1 MSKSARSSLK
11 LTLMTLISRVLGLF
25 RDHFLARFFGTGI
38 IATYWEIAY
47 MLPNMLRNLFAEG
60 ILSQAFVPVY
70 SESLKVSEEKAKK
83 DSGKIILLLSLVLS
97 IIVFLGIMSFPY
109 LLPYY
114 VGKPKEEIGL
124 LILLA
129 QILFGFIAFISLS
142 SIFSGI
148 LYTHQK
154 FTIPTLTPIFLNI
167 EFIFTFLVFLVL
179 SHWYKIDVE
188 TIAIILAIMVL
199 LGSFLVLAFQYYF
212 VKKYGWDPE
221 FEFSLQIF
229 SDPVIKKLFFLVA
242 PAILGASIFQLNQ
255 LMDVFLA
262 SYFVNVEGAIPALRF
277 AHRLIQLPTGLI
289 GVAISTTI
297 LPIIASYIRNNES
310 YEKSGEELIY
320 AIRFSLF
327 LTVPATIG
335 LFILAPWIVHFLFS
349 GGLWDLRS
357 TFITLWALQFYVLG
371 IPFYSTNKILTST
384 YYAFQDTKT
393 PVKILIVVVVM
404 NLLLNILFIPFF
416 QHGGLALSTS
426 LSAFINTVLLFLFLK
441 KKSINIPYRELL
453 SFVRNIVLLIFVLMV
468 YLYFVD
474 KLFYFP
480 LEENRFSLSFLLT
493 HDFKQVD
500 VPHRIEA
507 LKVLLVG
514 ILGSLILY
522 FTLAKIFLKKEF
534 MVILSIF
541 KK

>member
-60 ILSQAFVPVY
+60 ILSQAFVPIY

-83 DSGKIILLLSLVLS
+83 DSGKIILFLSLVLS

-179 SHWYKIDVE
+179 SRWYKIDVE
-188 TIAIILAIMVL
+188 TIAVILAIMVL

-229 SDPVIKKLFFLVA
+229 SNPVIKKLFFLVA

>member
-83 DSGKIILLLSLVLS
+83 DSGKIILFLSLVLS

-154 FTIPTLTPIFLNI
+154 FIIPTLTPIFLNI
-167 EFIFTFLVFLVL
+167 EFIFTFLFFLVL
-179 SHWYKIDVE
+179 SRWYKIDVE

-404 NLLLNILFIPFF
+404 NLFLNVLFIPFF

-441 KKSINIPYRELL
+441 KKSIIIPYRELL

>member
-441 KKSINIPYRELL
+441 KKSIIIPYRELL
-453 SFVRNIVLLIFVLMV
+453 SFFRNIVLLIFVLMV

>member
-60 ILSQAFVPVY
+60 ILSQAFVPIY

-83 DSGKIILLLSLVLS
+83 DSGKIILFLSLVLS

-148 LYTHQK
+148 FYTHQK

-179 SHWYKIDVE
+179 SRWYKIDVE

-404 NLLLNILFIPFF
+404 NLLLNFLFIPFF

>member
-404 NLLLNILFIPFF
+404 NLLLNVLFIPFF

-426 LSAFINTVLLFLFLK
+426 LSAFINTILLFLFLK
-441 KKSINIPYRELL
+441 KKSIIIPYRELL
-453 SFVRNIVLLIFVLMV
+453 SFFRNIVLLIFVLMV